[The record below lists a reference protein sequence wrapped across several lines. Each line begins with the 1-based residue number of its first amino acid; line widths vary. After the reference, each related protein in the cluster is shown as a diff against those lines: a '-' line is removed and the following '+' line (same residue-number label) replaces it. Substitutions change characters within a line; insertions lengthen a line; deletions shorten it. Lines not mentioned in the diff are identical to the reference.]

1 MNVINATDSNNDANV
16 DGHASQVKVFSCK
29 KCDYHTCRQYD
40 YSKHLL
46 TDKHKNKYNKK
57 TEIKHK
63 VVNKISE
70 TCLCGKT
77 YKHKS
82 SFCKHKKVC
91 GVCLKDSSISSVCD
105 VIKQNNEFKELLV
118 EQNKHIL
125 ELIKEKSTAMIT
137 TNANNNNNNNN
148 NTNNNCQ
155 QFNLQFFLNEQC
167 KDAINI
173 DDFVK
178 TVVIQLQ
185 DLENSLTLGYCDN
198 LSKVIVNALGAMD
211 LYKRPIHCS
220 DLKRETFYIK
230 SGDLWEKENED
241 RKKIKKVITAVE
253 GKTINKLAEWPKS
266 HPNSL
271 IGTHRDNTTYMKIAR
286 QVSGGDLSKEESN
299 VNKIIS
305 NIAQK
310 VTINK
315 KK

>member
-1 MNVINATDSNNDANV
+1 MLTLKHATNAQLNH
-16 DGHASQVKVFSCK
+16 DGQHA
-29 KCDYHTCRQYD
+29 D
-40 YSKHLL
+40 L
-46 TDKHKNKYNKK
+46 
-57 TEIKHK
+57 I
-63 VVNKISE
+63 
-70 TCLCGKT
+70 
-77 YKHKS
+77 
-82 SFCKHKKVC
+82 
-91 GVCLKDSSISSVCD
+91 D

-125 ELIKEKSTAMIT
+125 ELIKEKSTAMIA
-137 TNANNNNNNNN
+137 TNANNNNANNNNANNNNNSNNN